1 MGTLTLRPHWSQLCI
16 CQWWSLCLCL
26 LTLAAAGVDG
36 IHRYLRYV
44 LLLLAA
50 LLALYVLYRMAELAR
65 MKYVITG
72 EQLIFIHGIAV
83 LNTDYMELYRVID
96 YRQTRTLAEQLL
108 GLKTVTV
115 LSGDRS
121 MPQLHIIGV
130 KEREDV
136 VAVIRQRVEHNKKL
150 KGIYEI
156 TNRL

>member
-1 MGTLTLRPHWSQLCI
+1 M
-16 CQWWSLCLCL
+16 
-26 LTLAAAGVDG
+26 
-36 IHRYLRYV
+36 
-44 LLLLAA
+44 
-50 LLALYVLYRMAELAR
+50 
-65 MKYVITG
+65 
-72 EQLIFIHGIAV
+72 